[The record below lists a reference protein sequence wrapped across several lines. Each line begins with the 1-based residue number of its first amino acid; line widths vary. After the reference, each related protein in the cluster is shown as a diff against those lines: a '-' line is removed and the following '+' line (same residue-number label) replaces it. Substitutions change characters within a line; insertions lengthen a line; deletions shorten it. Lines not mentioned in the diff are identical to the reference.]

1 MKSKAIRNLSLS
13 ALFCAVQCVCS
24 VLSVQ
29 ITVIPVTL
37 ATFGVFL
44 TGLCLPVYMAAP
56 AQLAYLL
63 IGGIGLPVFAGF
75 ASGFGVLL
83 GPTGGY
89 LWSYPLVAAAVSLFT
104 ALSAKSNRKVF
115 RWGLQIVGCLLGLA
129 LCYLCGTLQFI
140 GLKAIPFS
148 AGLKTCVLPF
158 IPFDLIKMALAVVIG
173 DRIRRGIRK

>member
-1 MKSKAIRNLSLS
+1 MKSKAVRNLSLS

-44 TGLCLPVYMAAP
+44 TGICLPVYMAAP
-56 AQLAYLL
+56 AQVAYLL

-89 LWSYPLVAAAVSLFT
+89 LWSYPLMAAAVSLFA
-104 ALSAKSNRKVF
+104 ALGIRCRRKAAA
-115 RWGLQIVGCLLGLA
+115 WGLQAIGCLLGLA
-129 LCYLCGTLQFI
+129 TCYLCGTLQFI
-140 GLKAIPFS
+140 GLKAISFS
-148 AGLKTCVLPF
+148 TGLKTCVLPF
-158 IPFDLIKMALAVVIG
+158 VPFDLMSQGLPFDDA
-173 DRIRRGIRK
+173 